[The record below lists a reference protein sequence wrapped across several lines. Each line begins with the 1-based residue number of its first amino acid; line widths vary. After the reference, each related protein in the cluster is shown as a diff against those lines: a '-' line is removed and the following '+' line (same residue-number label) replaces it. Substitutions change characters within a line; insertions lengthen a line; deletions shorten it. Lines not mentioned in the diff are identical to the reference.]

1 MNAEFKVEVAT
12 DHFQLLF
19 GDSVEAPRVDT
30 SALWDSP
37 GAVASLHGV
46 PELVGLGLARYGGVA
61 RVAVLI
67 VASGLT
73 SVLGWQ
79 DLGRFKLSVPSGR
92 LIFWG
97 PEAESLSDAPSVQLP
112 SGEYQGAAFC
122 RGAEAV
128 VDEMA
133 ADGPDEYLLA
143 LWPAGSSENPS
154 GFHVGSGKH

>member
-1 MNAEFKVEVAT
+1 VNAEFKVEVAT

-30 SALWDSP
+30 SALWDFP

-46 PELVGLGLARYGGVA
+46 PELVGLGIVRYGGNA
-61 RVAVLI
+61 RVTVLI
-67 VASGLT
+67 AASACA
-73 SVLGWQ
+73 SVSGWQ
-79 DLGRFKLSVPSGR
+79 ELGRFKLRVPSGR

-112 SGEYQGAAFC
+112 SGEYQGAALC

-143 LWPAGSSENPS
+143 LWPASPAENRSAFSVGLSE
-154 GFHVGSGKH
+154 H